1 MRLSPRQEDRAVAVA
16 GLAAGLLLI
25 GFGAYDNRG
34 QVPPWLLVLPLVAMA
49 ALELLRRTRPI
60 WAVSLGGP
68 VLAVDLVTGSVLAT
82 VVMYTDLLYAAT
94 LYGPPRMSRV
104 LHLTG
109 AATTVVLSGLT
120 ATYGEVS
127 DALLVVGLCGL
138 VFIAPVWTGDLMRR
152 QREQTESARLRAEQT
167 ALLAELDRR
176 TAVTAE
182 RARMARELHDVIANH
197 LSAIAIHATGAQ
209 SLARRQSRA
218 EDEPLVEALAVIR
231 QNSVQGL
238 AEMRRM
244 IGLLR
249 EEHPEESYAAPRLDA
264 VDALLAQ
271 ARAAGRGA
279 GLAFEAEE
287 CGERGELAAP
297 VELAAY
303 RIVQESLTN
312 ALKHAA
318 AGTVRLRIGYR
329 AQELEI
335 VTESP
340 YRPGEGR
347 APAGARAG
355 LVGMG
360 ERAQLLGGVLEAGP
374 DQGWWRVRA
383 VLPREPR
390 PTGESARA
398 GDAGD
403 AGAAAER
410 GGTR

>member
-1 MRLSPRQEDRAVAVA
+1 MRLTPRQEDLAIA
-16 GLAAGLLLI
+16 AAGLLGGLLLI
-25 GFGAYDNRG
+25 AAGAYDRNEHIA
-34 QVPPWLLVLPLVAMA
+34 PWVAALPLLAMA
-49 ALELLRRTRPI
+49 ALEPLRRTRTI
-60 WAVSLGGP
+60 WTVSIGGLLLG
-68 VLAVDLVTGSVLAT
+68 ANIFAGSVLAT

-109 AATTVVLSGLT
+109 TATTVVLSGLT
-120 ATYGEVS
+120 LLYGRVS
-127 DALLVVGLCGL
+127 DALVVVGLCGV
-138 VFIAPVWTGDLMRR
+138 VFIAPVWTGDLLRR

-176 TAVTAE
+176 GAVAAE

-209 SLARRQSRA
+209 ALARRQARA
-218 EDEPLVEALAVIR
+218 EDEPLVAALAVIR
-231 QNSVQGL
+231 HNSVQGL

-264 VDALLAQ
+264 VDTLLEQ
-271 ARAAGRGA
+271 ARAVGREA
-279 GLAFEAEE
+279 GLAFEAQES
-287 CGERGELAAP
+287 GERGELSAP

-329 AQELEI
+329 PAELEI
-335 VTESP
+335 VARSP
-340 YRPGEGR
+340 YRPVAGR
-347 APAGARAG
+347 APVGAGAG

-360 ERAQLLGGVLEAGP
+360 ERAQLLGGHFEAGP
-374 DQGWWRVRA
+374 VDGQWQVRA
-383 VLPREPR
+383 VLPRESGRAGRGPAGSER
-390 PTGESARA
+390 TGEERA
-398 GDAGD
+398 
-403 AGAAAER
+403 
-410 GGTR
+410 